1 MFAKQTPPVIRQ
13 TLPGRSGHEVRDREA
28 EAFEGISALPRIAE
42 GSARRQEILVDKEQ

>member
-28 EAFEGISALPRIAE
+28 EAFEGISALPRIVE
-42 GSARRQEILVDKEQ
+42 GSARRQGILVDKEQ